1 MEKYV
6 TSNRFK
12 ALFTENKLP
21 KVLRTL
27 WALQIIENSK
37 TQPLAD
43 ILSASNI
50 FPQKHISWNEEW

>member
-6 TSNRFK
+6 PSNRFK

-27 WALQIIENSK
+27 RALQIIKNSK
-37 TQPLAD
+37 TQPLTD
-43 ILSASNI
+43 ILSASII
-50 FPQKHISWNEEW
+50 FHQKYIS